1 MHIFLQIR
9 DEIKKL
15 KQKIDFKKLLES
27 LKSLNDKITLDRN
40 NNKNTRGGGVLIAVR
55 KGVPYTSKKTPNTSL
70 ETAAIQ
76 LADNG
81 PAIVGA
87 YNPPYNYFKVSELS
101 KILAISNKTILAGD
115 LNAKNTVWNCNS
127 NETNGITLEK
137 YLNSSGTSINFP
149 NEPTHTPLNGTNP
162 TTIDIFLAKNIQNY
176 TRARTLNDLNS
187 DHSPVCMETTYDG
200 LEDVSRRIT
209 SFKNTDW
216 TKFRSDINRAIKIN
230 SNIGTREKL
239 NSEITKFTS
248 ILVEMSKKHSKEV
261 DPTFRLQIPDDITQL
276 MKERNK
282 IRKIYQRTGASED
295 KNLMTKHNEEIKNR
309 LEIHKRK
316 FWNNKLKKLN
326 TKDNSLW
333 KMAKSLKKNR
343 NELPPLQLVNG
354 DEAVTDKEKAE
365 ALVSHFQSI
374 HQDLFSISTPEQDRI
389 DTEVEAML
397 KTESPPDNDYL
408 DSMRTNPHE
417 IFKIVKRLKIGKAF
431 GEDNVQNIVLK
442 NLPRKAIIQLNHIV
456 NAIFKLN
463 YFPVKFKSAV
473 IIPIPKSGKNKM
485 KISSY
490 RPISL
495 LSSTA
500 KVVEKIIQIRLNK
513 IIVKHRLDKPTQ
525 MGFKKNHSTTLQL
538 ARIINVILIEFNK
551 DKTTAM
557 KCVSMES
564 TSQN

>member
-1 MHIFLQIR
+1 IITWNANGLKNKKQTLEIFLEKYKPHILVIT
-9 DEIKKL
+9 ETKL
-15 KQKIDFKKLLES
+15 INS
-27 LKSLNDKITLDRN
+27 DKITFRNYTLTRQDRN

-230 SNIGTREKL
+230 SNIGTIEKL
-239 NSEITKFTS
+239 NSE
-248 ILVEMSKKHSKEV
+248 
-261 DPTFRLQIPDDITQL
+261 
-276 MKERNK
+276 
-282 IRKIYQRTGASED
+282 
-295 KNLMTKHNEEIKNR
+295 
-309 LEIHKRK
+309 
-316 FWNNKLKKLN
+316 
-326 TKDNSLW
+326 
-333 KMAKSLKKNR
+333 
-343 NELPPLQLVNG
+343 
-354 DEAVTDKEKAE
+354 
-365 ALVSHFQSI
+365 
-374 HQDLFSISTPEQDRI
+374 
-389 DTEVEAML
+389 
-397 KTESPPDNDYL
+397 
-408 DSMRTNPHE
+408 
-417 IFKIVKRLKIGKAF
+417 
-431 GEDNVQNIVLK
+431 
-442 NLPRKAIIQLNHIV
+442 
-456 NAIFKLN
+456 
-463 YFPVKFKSAV
+463 
-473 IIPIPKSGKNKM
+473 
-485 KISSY
+485 
-490 RPISL
+490 
-495 LSSTA
+495 
-500 KVVEKIIQIRLNK
+500 
-513 IIVKHRLDKPTQ
+513 
-525 MGFKKNHSTTLQL
+525 
-538 ARIINVILIEFNK
+538 
-551 DKTTAM
+551 
-557 KCVSMES
+557 
-564 TSQN
+564 